1 MEDFE
6 KIYATYHDQVYM
18 YVLKLCQDEN
28 LAEEV
33 TQETF
38 FKALKKIDEFRGE
51 SSIKVWLCQIAKN
64 TYYDHVK
71 RQGRHEE
78 LPDEYGEPQG
88 SVEQEFFIRSD
99 AKAMHRIIHY
109 MEEPYKE
116 VFSLRAF
123 GELSFSDI
131 GELFGKSDSWARV
144 TYHRAR
150 LMIKEEMENG
160 RHNM

>member
-1 MEDFE
+1 MDIE
-6 KIYATYHDQVYM
+6 KLYQKYFSVVYK
-18 YVLKLCQDEN
+18 YILSISKDPLT
-28 LAEEV
+28 AEEI

-78 LPDEYGEPQG
+78 LPDEYGDPQG
-88 SVEQEFFIRSD
+88 SVEQEFFIKSD

-116 VFSLRAF
+116 VFTLRVF
-123 GELSFSDI
+123 GELPFAEI
-131 GELFGKSDSWARV
+131 GSLFGKGEGWARV
-144 TYHRAR
+144 TYFRAKQK
-150 LMIKEEMENG
+150 LQEKTKEEFTHE
-160 RHNM
+160 